1 MEKTD
6 ENQLF
11 CIIICVVCICVYVH
25 YQGGGGEREK
35 ESTYHATH
43 CKKSRIDRVEG
54 ELQFTK
60 KITVSG
66 NPYTYKLVRCTR
78 HNNVHLEEAVP
89 TTNNNDEYIP
99 RLTIAVK
106 M

>member
-1 MEKTD
+1 MCC
-6 ENQLF
+6 LHL
-11 CIIICVVCICVYVH
+11 CVCALS
-25 YQGGGGEREK
+25 GGGGGGGGKRAPTMPHIVRRAGLTELK
-35 ESTYHATH
+35 EN
-43 CKKSRIDRVEG
+43 CNLR
-54 ELQFTK
+54 K

-89 TTNNNDEYIP
+89 TTNNNDEHIP